1 MVIEAVAA
9 GARAWECLRVTE
21 LLLPWCVGCSHFIAS
36 ERKGVCLHPLHQTI
50 LILSF
55 LSFNYSLCIVHKILN
70 IFFPIRFYAALIL
83 IFSASKDLQLKFSDC
98 GFVFKIL
105 VLSSSSLPP
114 TQQDSLSAETVMSS
128 SLVISFFAE
137 SFKFL
142 IIEDIKKIH
151 ISVFCGMLIF
161 YTKYLV

>member
-1 MVIEAVAA
+1 MAA
-9 GARAWECLRVTE
+9 GARAWGCLRVTE
-21 LLLPWCVGCSHFIAS
+21 LLLPWCVRCSHFIAS
-36 ERKGVCLHPLHQTI
+36 ERKGVCLHPLHQTV

-55 LSFNYSLCIVHKILN
+55 LSFNYSLCIVHKILKVF
-70 IFFPIRFYAALIL
+70 FFPIRFYAVLIL

-105 VLSSSSLPP
+105 VLSSSFLLP

-142 IIEDIKKIH
+142 IIEDIKKMH